1 MPADVI
7 NVDFASLRAA
17 ADSLSVKAKGLEATM
32 ASLQQSL
39 APIKETWYAS
49 GSSAGQAAELSE
61 TRLRGAI
68 ADITAVIALF
78 SVNDPIG
85 RSNFAWRGFTLDWP
99 PHASETRPW
108 RQSVP
113 RGPRADRLQI
123 EGVAEALHVSKR
135 SIQARA
141 AVLEKHARRQPG

>member
-49 GSSAGQAAELSE
+49 GSSAGQAAEQSE
-61 TRLRGAI
+61 TRLRSAI
-68 ADITAVIALF
+68 ADITSVIALF
-78 SVNDPIG
+78 SAKTHEAHDLQLALENKNT
-85 RSNFAWRGFTLDWP
+85 SFFA
-99 PHASETRPW
+99 
-108 RQSVP
+108 
-113 RGPRADRLQI
+113 
-123 EGVAEALHVSKR
+123 
-135 SIQARA
+135 
-141 AVLEKHARRQPG
+141 